1 MLEQLLGDFICY
13 LSSEKG
19 LSQHTLQAYRRDL
32 EGFFQL
38 IKKRHVQKIT
48 EITEEDVLAF
58 AHQLQLRE
66 YASSSICRMLV
77 SVKAFLRFLYRE
89 ELLPNEIGV
98 SIDTPKIWQ
107 LIPDILT
114 FSEVETLLL
123 VPDDETEVGARDRAI
138 LQIMYASGLRV
149 SEVCG
154 LNIQD
159 FSDHMIRV
167 LGKGKKERIVPVAR
181 SAVKAVDHYLLHFR
195 PTDARIEALFVNTKQ
210 KRIDRFCVWKQIKQ
224 YAKCAKITKS
234 ISPHT
239 LRHSFATHLLEN
251 GADLRIIQELLGHS
265 SIATTDRYTHLSNKH
280 IVEAF
285 QSYHPRP

>member
-1 MLEQLLGDFICY
+1 MLRQNLQDFLSY

-19 LSQHTLQAYRRDL
+19 LSQNTLQAYGYDL
-32 EGFFQL
+32 EGFSQFL
-38 IKKRHVQKIT
+38 KERKREKVT
-48 EITEEDVLAF
+48 EITEEDAIAF
-58 AHQLQLRE
+58 AAKLQLQG

-77 SVKAFLRFLYRE
+77 TVKTFLRFLYRE
-89 ELLPNEIGV
+89 ELIPNEIGL
-98 SIDTPKIWQ
+98 SIDAPKIWQ
-107 LIPDILT
+107 LIPDILN
-114 FSEVETLLL
+114 FSEVEKLLL
-123 VPDDETEVGARDRAI
+123 APDCTTEMGARDQAI
-138 LQIMYASGLRV
+138 LQVMYASGLRV

-167 LGKGKKERIVPVAR
+167 VGKGKKERMVPVAA
-181 SAVKAVDHYLLHFR
+181 SAAEAVDHYLLHYR
-195 PTDARIEALFVNTKQ
+195 PSGAKIEALFINAKQ
-210 KRIDRFCVWKQIKQ
+210 KRIDRFDLWKRLKK
-224 YAKCAKITKS
+224 YARCAKIIKS

-265 SIATTDRYTHLSNKH
+265 SITTTDRYTHLSNKH
-280 IVEAF
+280 LIEAF

>member
-1 MLEQLLGDFICY
+1 MLEQTLQDFLCY

-19 LSQHTLQAYRRDL
+19 LSQNTLQAYGYDL
-32 EGFFQL
+32 EGFSQVL
-38 IKKRHVQKIT
+38 KERKREKVT

-58 AHQLQLRE
+58 ATKLQVKG

-77 SVKAFLRFLYRE
+77 TLKAFLRFLYRE
-89 ELLPNEIGV
+89 ELIQNEIGL

-107 LIPDILT
+107 LIPDILN
-114 FSEVETLLL
+114 FSEVEKLLL
-123 VPDDETEVGARDRAI
+123 APDCKTEVGARDRAI
-138 LQIMYASGLRV
+138 LQVMYASGLRV

-167 LGKGKKERIVPVAR
+167 VGKGKKERMVPVAT
-181 SAVKAVDHYLLHFR
+181 SAVEAIDHYLLYHR
-195 PTDARIEALFVNTKQ
+195 PSNVEIEALFINAKR
-210 KRIDRFCVWKQIKQ
+210 KRIDRFTIWKRLKS
-224 YAKCAKITKS
+224 YAKYAKITKS

-280 IVEAF
+280 LIEAF

>member
-1 MLEQLLGDFICY
+1 MLEQFLRDFICY

-19 LSQHTLQAYRRDL
+19 LSQHTLQAYSCDL

-38 IKKRHVQKIT
+38 VKNRHIQK
-48 EITEEDVLAF
+48 ITEEDVLAF
-58 AHQLQLRE
+58 AHQLQLRG

-77 SVKAFLRFLYRE
+77 SIKTFLRFLYRE
-89 ELLPNEIGV
+89 GLLPNEIGV
-98 SIDTPKIWQ
+98 SIDPPKIWQ

-123 VPDDETEVGARDRAI
+123 TPDDKTEVGVRDRAI
-138 LQIMYASGLRV
+138 LQVMYASGLRV

-167 LGKGKKERIVPVAR
+167 LGKGKKERIVPVAV
-181 SAVKAVDHYLLHFR
+181 SAVEAVDHYLLYYR
-195 PTDARIEALFVNTKQ
+195 PTNAKVEALFVNAKQ
-210 KRIDRFCVWKQIKQ
+210 KRIDRFFVWKQIKQ

-285 QSYHPRP
+285 QNYHPRP